1 LTTTFLAPRVNQQ
14 FLIPSTGLPANG
26 GQLFCY
32 AAGTTTKTT
41 VFKDNAAAVS
51 WANPI
56 VLDSGG
62 NIPSQG
68 EIWQSAGV
76 AMKYVFAPSN
86 DTDPPNSPYATFDN
100 LIGVN
105 DPTGVVN
112 EWVLGPTPTFLSS
125 ASLSLAGD
133 QTATFHAERRIKA
146 TVTAGTVYAYIVTS
160 TFGSGITTL
169 VLDSAV
175 LDSGLSA
182 VSYGIIAF
190 TNSSLP
196 VLQFQR
202 VNALVNGEF
211 DVWQVG
217 TSVTGITTTGSPSRL
232 ADMTLFNVVT
242 SGTWTIDRSTDVPT
256 QAQAGRSLNYS
267 WRALCTTLDATVNA
281 GDFAFLDV
289 RVEGYDYAALYQQE
303 QTLKFW
309 AKSNK
314 TGTYCV
320 ALQNSGSDRSYV
332 AEYTVNA
339 ADTWEEKVI
348 RITAVPSG
356 GTWDT
361 INGIGIVA
369 IFAFVTGA
377 TFQTTAGAWQ
387 TGNFIATSNQTNLAA
402 ANNNYMRIADVRL
415 VQGLDATN
423 VIIQPISQRM
433 QRCQRYY
440 EKSYDIG
447 ISPGTASQ
455 LNGEFMS
462 PIVNVGGSN
471 FSSVYPFK
479 SRKRTAPTM
488 AAFSDAGTSG
498 KWDCYNTG
506 VATEQT
512 IVFSRVGEGSFAAS
526 ESGDLAA
533 NLTVGH
539 WTADA
544 RL

>member
-1 LTTTFLAPRVNQQ
+1 MPTTYFAPRVNQQ

-26 GQLFCY
+26 AQLFCY
-32 AAGTTTKTT
+32 AAGSTTKTT
-41 VFKDNAAAVS
+41 VYKDNAAAVS
-51 WANPI
+51 WTNPI

-86 DTDPPNSPYATFDN
+86 DTDPPTSAYATFDN
-100 LIGVN
+100 LVGLN
-105 DPTGVVN
+105 DPTGVVT
-112 EWVLGPTPTFLSS
+112 EWVLGATPTFLSS
-125 ASLSLAGD
+125 SSFSLVGD
-133 QTATFHAERRIKA
+133 QTATFHVGRRIKA
-146 TVTAGTVYAYIVTS
+146 TVTAGTVYAYILTS
-160 TFGSGITTL
+160 TFGSTTTI

-175 LDSGLSA
+175 LDSGLA
-182 VSYGIIAF
+182 TVSYGIIAF

-202 VNALVNGEF
+202 SNVLVNGEF
-211 DVWQVG
+211 DIWQVG
-217 TSVTGITTTGSPSRL
+217 TSVTGLTTTLSTSRI
-232 ADMTLFNVVT
+232 ADMTLFNVLT

-281 GDFAFLDV
+281 GDFAFLDI

-303 QTLKFW
+303 QTFKFW

-320 ALQNSGSDRSYV
+320 ALQNSASDRSYV
-332 AEYTVNA
+332 AEYTINA
-339 ADTWEEKVI
+339 TDTWEEKTI
-348 RITAVPSG
+348 RITAIPSG

-361 INGIGIVA
+361 VNGIGIIAV
-369 IFAFVTGA
+369 FAFVTGS

-387 TGNFIATSNQTNLAA
+387 TGNFVATANQANLAA
-402 ANNNYMRIADVRL
+402 ATNNYMRITDARI

-423 VIIQPISQRM
+423 VIVQPISQRI
-433 QRCQRYY
+433 QRCQRYF

-447 ISPGTASQ
+447 IFAGAAAQT
-455 LNGEFMS
+455 NGEFTS
-462 PIVNVGGSN
+462 PIVTVGGSN
-471 FSSVYPFK
+471 FSAAYSFK
-479 SRKRTAPTM
+479 SRKRTAPSM
-488 AAFSDAGTSG
+488 AAYSEAGTSG
-498 KWDCYNTG
+498 KWDCYNAG
-506 VATEQT
+506 VATERT
-512 IVFSRVGEGSFAAS
+512 MSFNRVGEGSFAVA
-526 ESGDLAA
+526 ESADLGA
-533 NLTVGH
+533 TWTTGH